1 MYNLIDLESIKVRE
15 ARMDD
20 IIKIYSIE
28 EKSFDERDM
37 YPVELLKFYLS
48 VSPKTFLVA
57 ELYGEI
63 IGYVIAVV
71 RRGYI
76 GHIISIAVEPFFRQ
90 RGVGRMLMN
99 RIEEILR
106 NLGCIVLRLE
116 VSEKN
121 FAARYLYLHLGFL
134 EAYTIP
140 NYYCNGCSAIVMFKL
155 KKEHHQK
162 SI

>member
-1 MYNLIDLESIKVRE
+1 MTDYMNDLIDLESIKIRE

-20 IIKIYSIE
+20 IRKIYSIE
-28 EKSFDERDM
+28 EKSFDERDL
-37 YPVELLKFYLS
+37 YPIELLKFYLNI
-48 VSPKTFLVA
+48 SPKTFLVA
-57 ELYGEI
+57 EISGEV

-76 GHIISIAVEPFFRQ
+76 GHIVSIAVEPSFRQ
-90 RGVGRMLMN
+90 KGVGRMLMN
-99 RIEEILR
+99 KIEETLES
-106 NLGCIVLRLE
+106 LGCIILRLE

-121 FAARYLYLHLGFL
+121 FAARFLYLNLGFL

-155 KKEHHQK
+155 KK
-162 SI
+162 